1 MVGNSTFVSILLT
14 SIIIYP
20 VKLPMQLLWPI
31 NITYPLMSRQY
42 AIVML
47 IYKADKPT
55 KLPKNN
61 LLRCFLMGLEL
72 SRNIPA
78 VIATWVNLPKSN

>member
-31 NITYPLMSRQY
+31 NVIYPLMSRQY

-47 IYKADKPT
+47 IY
-55 KLPKNN
+55 
-61 LLRCFLMGLEL
+61 
-72 SRNIPA
+72 
-78 VIATWVNLPKSN
+78 